1 MLAGKPPFVD
11 NAVSA
16 VLARH
21 MGDTPEPL
29 PSHVPA
35 KLRAVVEQLLAKRPE
50 ERIQT
55 AGEVHKILDDVRE
68 GPGFGAGATPLSYLI
83 PDTPDTIPDI
93 HAALAETHAAS
104 SNPSGMVVSMPPSVT
119 ELTSPVK
126 PRRYAIV
133 AFFAVIPLG
142 VLAFVMMNT
151 RSRGH
156 ETPRAVAGMPKGAAM
171 AGSDTAAGSGSSAEV
186 GTPDVVVGQTRQPV
200 DAGVDAGLDAGVV
213 GKKTA
218 VIKKV
223 PKLPKARPDA
233 GASEPDIDFIRS
245 GK

>member
-1 MLAGKPPFVD
+1 
-11 NAVSA
+11 
-16 VLARH
+16 
-21 MGDTPEPL
+21 
-29 PSHVPA
+29 
-35 KLRAVVEQLLAKRPE
+35 
-50 ERIQT
+50 
-55 AGEVHKILDDVRE
+55 
-68 GPGFGAGATPLSYLI
+68 
-83 PDTPDTIPDI
+83 
-93 HAALAETHAAS
+93 
-104 SNPSGMVVSMPPSVT
+104 MPPSVT
-119 ELTSPVK
+119 EITSRAK

-142 VLAFVMMNT
+142 ALAFVMMNT

-156 ETPRAVAGMPKGAAM
+156 ETPREVAGMPKAAAM

-186 GTPDVVVGQTRQPV
+186 ATPDMGVAPDSAAV
-200 DAGVDAGLDAGVV
+200 DAGVDAGLDAGV
-213 GKKTA
+213 GKKAA